1 MPNLCPGFNRIALF
15 AGALLASASCGGGT
29 VNPQGSAGTA
39 PATGGTATSSGGS
52 AGIAG
57 STGGSQSTTGGLS
70 EPATG
75 GNPTGGSSTGGVST
89 GGSAASG
96 AASGGQAS
104 GGNSA
109 GGSSSTGGN
118 PGGAGGTSTGGSAGA
133 STGGSGGGSAGSPI
147 SGDGCT
153 PGPLDKS
160 GELLGRY
167 GTLKA
172 MAAGKEY
179 FMQVNEW
186 NSTGAQTMAYGG
198 DFFFK
203 MTQQEGSAPTNGGPT
218 GFPSVF
224 IGANARHSTSGS
236 NLPKQ
241 VSALTT
247 VPTTWNW
254 KANGTLADTAANIYN
269 ATYDVWF
276 STNAAGE
283 PNAAGP
289 SGGYLM
295 VWLYDPPSAE
305 PIGGEVKYPA
315 VTIPGVSGTWD
326 VWVGPNG
333 TRPCISYVR
342 TETTESMS
350 FDLNAFIKDAV
361 TNRPDT
367 IQASWYLTNVF
378 IGFEIWK
385 GGVGLETT
393 NFCAVVN

>member
-1 MPNLCPGFNRIALF
+1 MG
-15 AGALLASASCGGGT
+15 GTVGGGT
-29 VNPQGSAGTA
+29 AK
-39 PATGGTATSSGGS
+39 GGANSGGS
-52 AGIAG
+52 AGAAAG
-57 STGGSQSTTGGLS
+57 GGGKQSGGAAATGGSGG
-70 EPATG
+70 A
-75 GNPTGGSSTGGVST
+75 
-89 GGSAASG
+89 SAG
-96 AASGGQAS
+96 AA
-104 GGNSA
+104 GN
-109 GGSSSTGGN
+109 
-118 PGGAGGTSTGGSAGA
+118 GGSAGA
-133 STGGSGGGSAGSPI
+133 LG
-147 SGDGCT
+147 GCT

-172 MAAGKEY
+172 MAGGKEY

-203 MTQQEGSAPTNGGPT
+203 MTKQEGSAPTNGGPT

-224 IGANARHSTSGS
+224 IGANSRHSTAGS

-254 KANGTLADTAANIYN
+254 KDNGTLADTNANIYN

-276 STNAAGE
+276 STNPAGE
-283 PNAAGP
+283 PNASGP

-295 VWLYDPPSAE
+295 VWLYDPPAAE
-305 PIGGEVKYPA
+305 PIGGEVKYPG
-315 VTIPGVSGTWD
+315 VTIPGVPGTWD

-342 TETTESMS
+342 TETTLGMS

-367 IQASWYLTNVF
+367 IQSNWYLTNVF

-393 NFCAVVN
+393 NFCAIVN

>member
-1 MPNLCPGFNRIALF
+1 MPNLHLRFAASALF
-15 AGALLASASCGGGT
+15 SCSLIASSSCGGS
-29 VNPQGSAGTA
+29 NNDLQGGAGTA
-39 PATGGTATSSGGS
+39 PTTGGSVSNGGSTGTGGS
-52 AGIAG
+52 AGG
-57 STGGSQSTTGGLS
+57 SLATTGGLS
-70 EPATG
+70 GTGGAATG
-75 GNPTGGSSTGGVST
+75 GNFGSGGAVGVS
-89 GGSAASG
+89 
-96 AASGGQAS
+96 
-104 GGNSA
+104 
-109 GGSSSTGGN
+109 
-118 PGGAGGTSTGGSAGA
+118 GGASTGGSAGTA
-133 STGGSGGGSAGSPI
+133 AGSGGTKNGGTGGTGGGNVAGSGGANGGTGGASAGAAGS
-147 SGDGCT
+147 SGATDGCT
-153 PGPLDKS
+153 PGPLEKS

-172 MAAGKEY
+172 SAGGKEY

-203 MTQQEGSAPTNGGPT
+203 MTKQEGSAATNGGPT

-224 IGANARHSTSGS
+224 IGANSRHSTAGS

-247 VPTTWNW
+247 VPTTWSW
-254 KANGTLADTAANIYN
+254 KDNGTLADTAANIYN

-283 PNAAGP
+283 PNASGP

-295 VWLYDPPSAE
+295 VWLHDPPAAE
-305 PIGGEVKYPA
+305 PIGGEVKYPG

-342 TETTESMS
+342 TETTESMA

-361 TNRPDT
+361 TNRPNT
-367 IQASWYLTNVF
+367 IQANWYLSNVF

>member
-1 MPNLCPGFNRIALF
+1 M
-15 AGALLASASCGGGT
+15 
-29 VNPQGSAGTA
+29 
-39 PATGGTATSSGGS
+39 
-52 AGIAG
+52 
-57 STGGSQSTTGGLS
+57 
-70 EPATG
+70 
-75 GNPTGGSSTGGVST
+75 
-89 GGSAASG
+89 
-96 AASGGQAS
+96 
-104 GGNSA
+104 
-109 GGSSSTGGN
+109 
-118 PGGAGGTSTGGSAGA
+118 
-133 STGGSGGGSAGSPI
+133 
-147 SGDGCT
+147 DGCT
-153 PGPLDKS
+153 PGPLATS

-172 MAAGKEY
+172 MAGGKEY

-186 NSTGAQTMAYGG
+186 NSSAAQTMAYGG

-203 MTQQEGSAPTNGGPT
+203 MTTQAASTATNGGPT

-224 IGANARHSTSGS
+224 IGANARHSTAGS
-236 NLPKQ
+236 NLPKP

-254 KANGTLADTAANIYN
+254 KDNGTLADEAANIYN

-295 VWLYDPPSAE
+295 VWLYDPPTAQ
-305 PIGGEVKYPA
+305 PIGSVKYPA
-315 VTIPGVSGTWD
+315 VTIPGISGTWD
-326 VWVGPNG
+326 VWIGPNG

-342 TETTESMS
+342 TERTLSMS

-361 TNRPDT
+361 QNRPDT
-367 IQASWYLTNVF
+367 IQAAWHLTNVF